1 MCSKERYQRLT
12 MIGGFFT
19 LQQFVLTEEE
29 IELKTNLWMAEN
41 KDYLIALKGKKSNA
55 KAFKK
60 IQVYS

>member
-1 MCSKERYQRLT
+1 

-55 KAFKK
+55 KAKK
-60 IQVYS
+60 KKTQVYS

>member
-1 MCSKERYQRLT
+1 

-55 KAFKK
+55 KAKK
-60 IQVYS
+60 KKPRFTLKLIFL